1 MISLGD
7 TGWLTAE
14 IGVGIVVAIVVK
26 VSVFHDISR
35 RALRRTQRSYA
46 ARARRLAGLALAAFD
61 EPGPRASRRLYRYKT
76 RLGEA
81 TQLIDGQLADPGVA
95 QADSAAALLHQRLFD
110 SWLALGNL
118 ARFAAALGRSPL
130 RAGQREQVREILASG
145 DGRLALRDLR
155 LIDGALAELAGAL
168 GLHVTSYDIGPAD
181 DHVRSTTA
189 PDPAGEPASSQSGA
203 ADGGEPDR

>member
-1 MISLGD
+1 VISLGD

-26 VSVFHDISR
+26 VGVFHDISR
-35 RALRRTQRSYA
+35 RALRRTQRSYT

-95 QADSAAALLHQRLFD
+95 QADSAAALLHPAAVRL
-110 SWLALGNL
+110 
-118 ARFAAALGRSPL
+118 
-130 RAGQREQVREILASG
+130 
-145 DGRLALRDLR
+145 
-155 LIDGALAELAGAL
+155 LAGP
-168 GLHVTSYDIGPAD
+168 GQPGPFRRGA
-181 DHVRSTTA
+181 RPLTA
-189 PDPAGEPASSQSGA
+189 ARRPAGTGPGDPGQPAGR
-203 ADGGEPDR
+203 PM